1 MIRRLLVANRS
12 EIARRVFATCRAAGI
27 ETVAVYSDPDASA
40 PHVREADLA
49 VRLPGD
55 AASQTYLRP
64 DLLVEAAH
72 RAGADAVHPGYGFL
86 AENAD
91 FAAAVID
98 AGLIWVGPPP
108 KAIAMMGSK
117 LDAKALLTEAG
128 VPVLP
133 SWTDPAEVPA
143 FPVLVKA
150 SAGGGGRGMRVVRT
164 VEELPA
170 AMESAGREALAAFGD
185 GTVFCEEYVEGGRHI
200 EVQIFADTQ
209 GTVVALGERECS
221 IQRRHQ
227 KIVEEAP
234 SPGVDDE
241 LRRRLFEAAVAA
253 ATAVGYVGAGTVEFL
268 LAPDGRF
275 AFLEMNTRL
284 QVEHAVTECVFGL
297 DLVHLQLLVAEGQPL
312 PFAEAPPARG
322 HAIEVRLYAEDP
334 GYDWRPSTGTLH
346 QFAVEST
353 AAFLPRPEPSGVR
366 VDSGVEPGSVVTVL
380 YDPMLAKVIAWAPA
394 RLEAVRLLATTLA
407 RARLHGVVTN
417 RDLLVRVLRT
427 DEFLDGI
434 VDTAFL
440 DRHPEVFAPL
450 LSSVE
455 GLRLA
460 CLAAALAAAA
470 ARRARASGPDIPV
483 GWRNVVS
490 ALQQVT
496 FETPSGPMDLGY
508 QFGRDGGLAGWSAQ
522 ARGAEQQTGSE
533 ADHPEV
539 TLVAL
544 SPGEVVF
551 SASGLRHTFE
561 VHRIGDVSYVDSS
574 LGSVTLHELPR
585 LPVPTVERPEGS
597 LLALMP
603 GAVGRVA
610 VVVGQQVEAGELL
623 LTLEAMKLEHPVH
636 APAAGVV
643 TAVNVSPGTQVEA
656 GAVLAVVTPT

>member
-1 MIRRLLVANRS
+1 MIRRLLVANRG

-27 ETVAVYSDPDASA
+27 ETVAVYSDPDAA
-40 PHVREADLA
+40 GPHVREADVA

-55 AASQTYLRP
+55 SAAQTYLRP
-64 DLLVEAAH
+64 DLLIEAAH

-86 AENAD
+86 AENAE

-98 AGLIWVGPPP
+98 AGLVWVGPPP
-108 KAIAMMGSK
+108 KAIAVMGSK

-133 SWTDPAEVPA
+133 SWTDPADVTD

-150 SAGGGGRGMRVVRT
+150 SAGGGGRGMRVVRAA
-164 VEELPA
+164 EELPE
-170 AMESAGREALAAFGD
+170 AMASAGREALAAFGD
-185 GTVFCEEYVEGGRHI
+185 GTVFCEQFVERGRHI
-200 EVQIFADTQ
+200 EVQVFADTH

-227 KIVEEAP
+227 KIIEEAP
-234 SPGVDDE
+234 SPGVDDD
-241 LRRRLFEAAVAA
+241 LRASLAQAAIAA

-284 QVEHAVTECVFGL
+284 QVEHAVTECVLGL
-297 DLVHLQLLVAEGQPL
+297 DLVRLQLLVAEGEPL
-312 PFAEAPPARG
+312 PFTAAPIPRG
-322 HAIEVRLYAEDP
+322 HAVEVRLYAEDP
-334 GYDWRPSTGTLH
+334 GYAWRPSTGTLH
-346 QFAVEST
+346 QFAIEGT
-353 AAFLPRPEPSGVR
+353 AAFGPRPDPSGVR
-366 VDSGVEPGSVVTVL
+366 VDSGVEPGSVVTVH
-380 YDPMLAKVIAWAPA
+380 YDPMLAKVIAWAPT
-394 RLEAVRLLATTLA
+394 RLEAVRLLAGALS

-427 DEFLDGI
+427 DEFGDGT

-440 DRHPEVFAPL
+440 DRHAEVFAPL
-450 LSSVE
+450 LSSVD

-460 CLAAALAAAA
+460 CLAAGLAAAA
-470 ARRARASGPDIPV
+470 ARRTRAPGPGIPF

-490 ALQQVT
+490 APQQIT
-496 FETPSGPMDLGY
+496 FETPSGPMDLRY
-508 QFGRDGGLAGWSAQ
+508 RFGRDGGLAGWLAQ
-522 ARGAEQQTGSE
+522 APGAEPPTGPD
-533 ADHPEV
+533 AEV
-539 TLVAL
+539 TLVSL
-544 SPGEVVF
+544 TPDEVVI
-551 SASGLRHTFE
+551 STAGLRHTFE
-561 VHRIGDVSYVDSS
+561 VHRVADMSYVDSP
-574 LGSVTLHELPR
+574 LGSATLHEVPR
-585 LPVPTVERPEGS
+585 LPVPTAERPEGS

-610 VVVGQQVEAGELL
+610 VIVGQRVAAGELL
-623 LTLEAMKLEHPVH
+623 MTLEAMKLEHPVH

-643 TAVNVSPGTQVEA
+643 AAVNVTPGMQVEA